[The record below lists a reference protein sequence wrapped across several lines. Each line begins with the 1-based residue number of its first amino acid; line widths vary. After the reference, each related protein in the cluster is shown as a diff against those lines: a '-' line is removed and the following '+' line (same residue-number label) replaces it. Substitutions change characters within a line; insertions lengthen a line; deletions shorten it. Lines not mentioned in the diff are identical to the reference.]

1 MIVCR
6 DCVQALQPY
15 VDRELSD
22 EDVALVR
29 LHLDSCR
36 GCLHLFEFEA
46 SLRRLVRTRCQEQ
59 QAPEGLRQRV
69 IACLAA
75 ERERQEQRAAKRP
88 TAR

>member
-6 DCVQALQPY
+6 DCQQALQPY

-29 LHLDSCR
+29 VHLDSCR
-36 GCLHLFEFEA
+36 GCLHLYEFEA
-46 SLRRLVRTRCQEQ
+46 SLRRLVRTRCREQ
-59 QAPEGLRQRV
+59 LAPEGLRERV
-69 IACLAA
+69 IQCLAA
-75 ERERQEQRAAKRP
+75 ERERLDRSAGRP